1 MVGTITP
8 RISHKRLIYASFCLL
23 LLVSEAFAGDSEV
36 RTYSVTVGG
45 KASGSYVIHFEA
57 TADGKEIITSK
68 VDVKGRVLL
77 IPYHYSHQSREVWD
91 KGQLV
96 SVDAK
101 TNDDGKKNTFRAVV
115 AKDAWTLTVNNRE
128 RTEKGTYLL
137 SDGFRM
143 PTIVGKEQAVV
154 VCDTEDGTMTDAK
167 LSDLG
172 VCNMRVK
179 DQQIAGQSFK
189 LTGKDLDSEWWFD
202 ASGRPIRQAMVWDGH
217 KIVVELIEIKK

>member
-1 MVGTITP
+1 MVGKTKP
-8 RISHKRLIYASFCLL
+8 RISRERLFFASICLFV
-23 LLVSEAFAGDSEV
+23 LVGEALAGDSEV

-45 KASGSYVIHFEA
+45 KASGSYVIQFEA
-57 TADGKEIITSK
+57 TAEGKEVITSK

-77 IPYHYSHQSREVWD
+77 IPFHYSHQSREVWD

-101 TNDDGKKNTFRAVV
+101 TNDDGKKNTFRAAVT
-115 AKDAWTLTVNNRE
+115 KDAWTLTVNNRE
-128 RTEKGTYLL
+128 RSEKGPYLL
-137 SDGFRM
+137 SDGFRK
-143 PTIVGKEQAVV
+143 PTIAGKEQSVV
-154 VCDTEDGTMTDAK
+154 VCDTEDGTLTDAK
-167 LSDLG
+167 LSSLG
-172 VCNMRVK
+172 ACNVRWK

-202 ASGRPIRQAMVWDGH
+202 ASGRPIRQAMMWDGH

>member
-1 MVGTITP
+1 MVGKTMP
-8 RISHKRLIYASFCLL
+8 LISRKRLFFASICLL
-23 LLVSEAFAGDSEV
+23 LLVGEAFAGDSEV

-77 IPYHYSHQSREVWD
+77 IPFHYSHQSREVWD
-91 KGQLV
+91 KGTLV

-101 TNDDGKKNTFRAVV
+101 TNDDGKKNTFHAVV
-115 AKDAWTLTVNNRE
+115 AKEAWTLTVNNRE
-128 RTEKGTYLL
+128 RAEKGSFLL

-143 PTIVGKEQAVV
+143 PTLVGNEQSVV
-154 VCDTEDGTMTDAK
+154 VCDTEEGTLTEAK
-167 LSDLG
+167 LSSLG
-172 VCNMRVK
+172 ACNVRVK
-179 DQQIAGQSFK
+179 DQQIVGQSFK

-202 ASGRPIRQAMVWDGH
+202 ASGRPIRQAMIWDGH